1 MAGHSRSQRAPAMTP
16 PTRGPTPSGR
26 LQYHLNLFVQGNRG
40 WGDLAIH
47 AIKFHTFIECFSQPF
62 SKNRVNVIIAGGKS
76 EPRQFVACVLLATS
90 RLDINHCVRQRM
102 GVRRVSFASPEETQR
117 ITGMEIGGVTA
128 FGLPQSLPL
137 WVDHRVMKP
146 KFIIL
151 GGCSRSIKLKISP
164 DVIQLIDNATIVE
177 DLASIPG

>member
-1 MAGHSRSQRAPAMTP
+1 MEKPPKPEITAASRVFAALKDLGVRHEIIDCNPELSDTRVFCEQYGYSLEHS
-16 PTRGPTPSGR
+16 
-26 LQYHLNLFVQGNRG
+26 
-40 WGDLAIH
+40 
-47 AIKFHTFIECFSQPF
+47 
-62 SKNRVNVIIAGGKS
+62 VNVIIAVGKS

-151 GGCSRSIKLKISP
+151 GGGSRSIKLKISP
-164 DVIQLIDNATIVE
+164 DVFQRIDNASIVE
-177 DLASIPG
+177 GLALIPG